1 MTKAGISRAPV
12 SEPLPLGPSPA
23 YDSRFRRLLPPDA
36 WADLRPAIQQRFSRR
51 VEGGGVKLYAGMI
64 VATRFNW
71 AGRVLAQLCR
81 IIGAPL
87 PLHGDGDVPAVVV
100 VSEDGRSGGQCWTRL
115 YHHHHGVPQLINSI
129 KAFAGPTGLEELLG
143 GGIGMALRI
152 EAAPDRLVFVS
163 DHYFWRLGSWRL
175 RLPAWLSPGETR
187 VTHAD
192 LGNGRF
198 AFDLVVRHPWLG
210 TLVDQHALFDDH

>member
-1 MTKAGISRAPV
+1 MAKAAIKQATVIDAP
-12 SEPLPLGPSPA
+12 PHCPSPA
-23 YDSRFRRLLPPDA
+23 YDSRFRRLLSADT

-51 VEGGGVKLYAGMI
+51 VEGGGVKLYAGQI
-64 VATRFNW
+64 IATRFNW

-81 IIGAPL
+81 LIGAPL
-87 PLHGDGDVPAVVV
+87 PLHDDADVPAVVV
-100 VSEDGRSGGQCWTRL
+100 VSEDKHSGGQCWTRL
-115 YHHHHGVPQLINSI
+115 YHRHRGPPQLINSI

-163 DHYFWRLGSWRL
+163 DHYFWRFAGWRL
-175 RLPAWLSPGETR
+175 RLPAWVSPGETR
-187 VTHAD
+187 VTHRD

-198 AFDLVVRHPWLG
+198 AFDLIVRHPWLG
-210 TLVDQHALFDDH
+210 TLIDQHALFDDR